1 MELIQFKFN
10 CPDMFALYVA
20 VDVILALA
28 GFLDIVYMIL
38 FGTVYDSVR

>member
-28 GFLDIVYMIL
+28 GFLDIVYMVW
-38 FGTVYDSVR
+38 F